1 MVKTSSKLSKILSML
16 IVVSMVLSSMAFT
29 LPVSADPAIED
40 GTVLWSENF
49 DGLTE
54 GRDGWDLS
62 IGNTLTSSDTLATYT
77 LGAETNGLT
86 WATAADGSYTSG
98 TDSWINKFSFT
109 GGKAVLTKSRLQQKN
124 TEHVTFTMPVSDVAV

>member
-1 MVKTSSKLSKILSML
+1 MASLGKSKFSKLISML
-16 IVVSMVLSSMAFT
+16 LSTIMVLSSMAFT

-62 IGNTLTSSDTLATYT
+62 I
-77 LGAETNGLT
+77 
-86 WATAADGSYTSG
+86 
-98 TDSWINKFSFT
+98 
-109 GGKAVLTKSRLQQKN
+109 
-124 TEHVTFTMPVSDVAV
+124 